1 MSGCLREPQT
11 IRLCRVVNV
20 ASMVSVVLWEQLAYL
35 RDAGFDL
42 TIVADANPEF
52 AEAASRL
59 GIRAVGIPMRRAPS
73 PRYDLASLR
82 AMTSF
87 IQSQRFDVVHS
98 VEPKAGLLA
107 MLSAAV
113 ARVPVRMHT
122 YTGQVWVE
130 LTGWWR
136 EAARAGDWTIGH
148 TGTQLLADSRS
159 GVEFLV
165 SQGIVERRKIAVL
178 GSGSISGID
187 LARFRPGRGDA
198 DAIACR
204 SSLGISPDAKMI
216 LFVGRVVEDK
226 GIGELVDAFD
236 EIAAS
241 DPDVHL
247 VVVGPLEPERAPL
260 PQALLL
266 RLTGTSRVHFTG
278 RQDPV
283 PFFRASDLFCLPSY
297 REGFPTVVLEAA
309 ACGVPTVASDI
320 IGNVDAVVNG
330 TTGVLVPVKS
340 SRHLADALRLL
351 LQDRDMRR
359 RLGDAALDRVRHEFD
374 SRRVNA
380 SLAETYLAAVER
392 QTDRIAARNAAV
404 R

>member
-1 MSGCLREPQT
+1 MNGRLREPET
-11 IRLCRVVNV
+11 IRVCRVVNV

-42 TIVADANPEF
+42 TVVADANSEF
-52 AEAASRL
+52 EQAAGRL

-73 PRYDLASLR
+73 PRHDLASLR
-82 AMTSF
+82 AMVAF
-87 IQSQRFDVVHS
+87 MRSQRFDVVHS

-148 TGTQLLADSRS
+148 TGTQLLADSAS
-159 GVEFLV
+159 GAEFLV
-165 SQGIVERRKIAVL
+165 SQGIVDGRKIAVL
-178 GSGSISGID
+178 GSGSISGIE
-187 LARFRPGRGDA
+187 LALFRPGRDDA

-204 SSLGISPDAKMI
+204 SSLGISPDAKII

-226 GIGELVDAFD
+226 GIGELLDAFD
-236 EIAAS
+236 QIVAV

-260 PQALLL
+260 PPALLA
-266 RLTGTSRVHFTG
+266 RLTGTSRVHYTG

-309 ACGVPTVASDI
+309 ACGVPSVASDI

-340 SRHLADALRLL
+340 SGDLADALRRLL
-351 LQDRDMRR
+351 RDRDLRR
-359 RLGDAALDRVRHEFD
+359 ELGDAGLDRVRREFD

-392 QTDRIAARNAAV
+392 QTARIATRNAPV

>member
-1 MSGCLREPQT
+1 MSDRLPEPEA
-11 IRLCRVVNV
+11 IRVCRVVNV

-52 AEAASRL
+52 EEAARRL
-59 GIRAVGIPMRRAPS
+59 GVRAVGIPMRRAPS
-73 PRYDLASLR
+73 PRHDAASLR
-82 AMTSF
+82 AITSF
-87 IQSQRFDVVHS
+87 MRSQRFDVVHS

-107 MLSAAV
+107 MLGAFV

-159 GVEFLV
+159 GADFLV
-165 SQGIVERRKIAVL
+165 SQGIVDRRRIAVL

-198 DAIACR
+198 DAVACR
-204 SSLGISPDAKMI
+204 SSLGISPDAKII

-226 GIGELVDAFD
+226 GIGELLDAFD
-236 EIAAS
+236 QVVAS

-260 PQALLL
+260 PPALFA
-266 RLTGTSRVHFTG
+266 RLTGTSRVHYTG

-309 ACGVPTVASDI
+309 ACGVPTVASEI

-330 TTGVLVPVKS
+330 STGVLVPVKS
-340 SRHLADALRLL
+340 SRHLADALRRLL
-351 LQDRDMRR
+351 HDPNFRR
-359 RLGDAALDRVRHEFD
+359 KLGDAGLDRVRREFD

-392 QTDRIAARNAAV
+392 QTARIATRNAPV